1 MRGLSVKDEAVLG
14 FGGFMGLM
22 FCRQTNGFADLNV
35 TQDEDLHYSEVNV
48 FGYANWV
55 SSTPLMVGLTLIGGA
70 AAKGAGFPHLS
81 LNFHTY

>member
-1 MRGLSVKDEAVLG
+1 
-14 FGGFMGLM
+14 MGLM

-70 AAKGAGFPHLS
+70 AAKGAGFPPS
-81 LNFHTY
+81 LIELPCLLVFIYVHSYYILI